1 MITKIYAQL
10 HRETI
15 RVAPEIDW
23 SASIEQ
29 DISVSELAVSS
40 HQGETAD
47 YSKGELTQ

>member
-1 MITKIYAQL
+1 MITKIYTQL

-15 RVAPEIDW
+15 EVAPEIDW

-29 DISVSELAVSS
+29 DISVSELAVPS

-47 YSKGELTQ
+47 YLKGELTQ